1 MICTPSGIL
10 TTISSINIPILH
22 PNNSQLS
29 IVNYQFLMYL
39 IDTHTHV
46 YDHQFS
52 LDRIEAMQR
61 ALDAGVGMML
71 LPNVDASTI
80 TPMLELHEQYP
91 DCTRVMMGL
100 QPEEVKEDY
109 KDVLSTM
116 EKELEKGIYVG
127 VGEVGLDFYWDST
140 FEKEQL
146 DAFETQLDWAKQL
159 HLPLSI
165 HCRNAFDKMVKILE
179 RKQDGGLRGIMH
191 CFTGTEEE
199 AKVYLELG
207 FHLGL
212 GGVTTYK
219 NCGVK
224 EYLSNL
230 PLDRIVLETDA
241 PYLAPVPCR
250 GKRNEPAFLV
260 HTAQKI
266 ADILQIPV
274 EELAAATTANAQS
287 LFGA

>member
-1 MICTPSGIL
+1 MM
-10 TTISSINIPILH
+10 N
-22 PNNSQLS
+22 
-29 IVNYQFLMYL
+29 L
-39 IDTHTHV
+39 IDTHTHI

-52 LDRIEAMQR
+52 LDRAETVQR

-80 TPMLELHEQYP
+80 APMLDLHNQFP

-100 QPEEVKEDY
+100 QPEEVKENY
-109 KDVLSTM
+109 KEVLLMM
-116 EKELEKGIYVG
+116 EKDLWEASPSSLVPRPSSSVHYVG

-140 FEKEQL
+140 YEKQQL

-159 HLPLSI
+159 GLPLSI
-165 HCRNAFDKMVKILE
+165 HCRNAFDKMVHILE
-179 RKQDGGLRGIMH
+179 RKQDGGLRGVMH
-191 CFTGTEEE
+191 CFTGSRDE
-199 AKVYLELG
+199 AHAYLSLG

-224 EYLSNL
+224 DFLPEL

-260 HTAQKI
+260 HTAQQI
-266 ADILQIPV
+266 ADILEMPL
-274 EELAAATTANAQS
+274 EKLAQATSENAQS
-287 LFGA
+287 LFGL

>member
-1 MICTPSGIL
+1 
-10 TTISSINIPILH
+10 
-22 PNNSQLS
+22 
-29 IVNYQFLMYL
+29 MYL
-39 IDTHTHV
+39 VDTHTHI

-52 LDRIEAMQR
+52 LDRNEAMHR
-61 ALDAGVGMML
+61 ALEAGVKMML

-109 KDVLSTM
+109 KEVISMM
-116 EKELEKGIYVG
+116 EKELERGIYVG
-127 VGEVGLDFYWDST
+127 VGEVGLDFYWDVT
-140 FEKEQL
+140 FERQQL

-159 HLPLSI
+159 GLPLSI

-179 RKQDGGLRGIMH
+179 KKQDGGLRGIMH

-224 EYLSNL
+224 DYLPNL

-260 HTAQKI
+260 HTAEKI
-266 ADILQIPV
+266 ADVLQIPV
-274 EELAAATTANAQS
+274 EELAEATTKNVQS
-287 LFGA
+287 LFAGL

>member
-1 MICTPSGIL
+1 MT
-10 TTISSINIPILH
+10 
-22 PNNSQLS
+22 
-29 IVNYQFLMYL
+29 L
-39 IDTHTHV
+39 IDTHTHI
-46 YDHQFS
+46 YDAEFDT
-52 LDRIEAMQR
+52 DRGAVVQR
-61 ALDAGVGMML
+61 ALDSGVGMML

-80 TPMLELHEQYP
+80 QPMLETHERFP

-100 QPEEVKEDY
+100 QPEEVKGDY
-109 KDVLSTM
+109 KQVLANM
-116 EKELEKGIYVG
+116 EKELESGNYIG
-127 VGEVGLDFYWDST
+127 VGEVGLDFYWDAT

-159 HLPLSI
+159 GLPLSI
-165 HCRNAFDKMVKILE
+165 HCRNAFGFMARLLE
-179 RKQDGGLRGIMH
+179 KHQDGCLKGVMH

-224 EYLSNL
+224 DYLHNI

-241 PYLAPVPCR
+241 PYLSPVPHR
-250 GKRNEPAFLV
+250 GKRNEPAFMV
-260 HTAQKI
+260 ETAKKI
-266 ADILQIPV
+266 AEIYEMSV
-274 EELAAATTANAQS
+274 EEIAEITSRNAKI
-287 LFGA
+287 LFEI

>member
-1 MICTPSGIL
+1 
-10 TTISSINIPILH
+10 
-22 PNNSQLS
+22 
-29 IVNYQFLMYL
+29 MYL

-52 LDRIEAMQR
+52 LDRNEAMKR

-80 TPMLELHEQYP
+80 APMLELHEQYP

-109 KDVLSTM
+109 KEVLSMM
-116 EKELEKGIYVG
+116 EKELERGIYIG
-127 VGEVGLDFYWDST
+127 VGEVGLDFYWDVT
-140 FEKEQL
+140 FERQQL
-146 DAFETQLDWAKQL
+146 DALEIQLDWAKQL
-159 HLPLSI
+159 GLPLSI

-179 RKQDGGLRGIMH
+179 KKQDGGLRGIMH

-199 AKVYLELG
+199 AKAYLELG

-224 EYLSNL
+224 DYLPNL

-250 GKRNEPAFLV
+250 GKRNEPSFLV
-260 HTAQKI
+260 HTAKCI
-266 ADILQIPV
+266 AEILQMPL
-274 EELAAATTANAQS
+274 EDFAAATTSNVKD
-287 LFGA
+287 LFQF

>member
-1 MICTPSGIL
+1 M
-10 TTISSINIPILH
+10 N
-22 PNNSQLS
+22 
-29 IVNYQFLMYL
+29 L

-52 LDRIEAMQR
+52 LDRNEAMQR

-71 LPNVDASTI
+71 LPNVDAQTI
-80 TPMLELHEQYP
+80 APMLELHEQYP
-91 DCTRVMMGL
+91 DSTRVMMGL

-109 KDVLSTM
+109 KEVLSKM
-116 EKELEKGIYVG
+116 EKELERNIYIG
-127 VGEVGLDFYWDST
+127 VGEVGLDFYWDTT
-140 FEKEQL
+140 FEKQQL

-159 HLPLSI
+159 GLPLSI
-165 HCRNAFDKMVKILE
+165 HCRNAFDKMVEILE

-224 EYLSNL
+224 DYLPHL

-241 PYLAPVPCR
+241 PYLSPVPCR

-260 HTAQKI
+260 HTAKRL
-266 ADILQIPV
+266 AEILQMPL
-274 EELAAATTANAQS
+274 EAFAATITATTQA
-287 LFGA
+287 LFQL

>member
-1 MICTPSGIL
+1 M
-10 TTISSINIPILH
+10 N
-22 PNNSQLS
+22 
-29 IVNYQFLMYL
+29 L
-39 IDTHTHV
+39 IDTHTHI

-52 LDRIEAMQR
+52 LDRNETVQR
-61 ALDAGVGMML
+61 ALEAGVGMML

-80 TPMLELHEQYP
+80 APMLELHEQFP

-109 KDVLSTM
+109 KTVLALM
-116 EKELEKGIYVG
+116 EKELERNIYIG

-140 FEKEQL
+140 FEKQQL

-165 HCRNAFDKMVKILE
+165 HCRNAFDKMTKILE
-179 RKQDGGLRGIMH
+179 KKQDGGLRGIMH

-199 AKVYLELG
+199 AKIYLELG

-224 EYLSNL
+224 DFLPRL
-230 PLDRIVLETDA
+230 PLNRIVLETDA

-266 ADILQIPV
+266 AEILQIPNN
-274 EELAAATTANAQS
+274 ELVNAVSANTNS
-287 LFGA
+287 LFSI

>member
-1 MICTPSGIL
+1 
-10 TTISSINIPILH
+10 
-22 PNNSQLS
+22 
-29 IVNYQFLMYL
+29 MYL

-52 LDRIEAMQR
+52 LDRNEAMQR
-61 ALDAGVGMML
+61 ALEAGVKLML
-71 LPNVDASTI
+71 LPNVDALTI
-80 TPMLELHEQYP
+80 APMLELHEQFP

-109 KDVLSTM
+109 KKVLGLM
-116 EKELEKGIYVG
+116 EKELERGIYVG
-127 VGEVGLDFYWDST
+127 VGEVGLDFYWDAT

-159 HLPLSI
+159 RLPLSI

-179 RKQDGGLRGIMH
+179 HKQDGGLRGIMH

-224 EYLSNL
+224 DFLPNL

-274 EELAAATTANAQS
+274 EELASATTENAKV

>member
-1 MICTPSGIL
+1 M
-10 TTISSINIPILH
+10 H
-22 PNNSQLS
+22 
-29 IVNYQFLMYL
+29 L
-39 IDTHTHV
+39 IDTHTHI

-52 LDRIEAMQR
+52 LDRRETIER
-61 ALDAGVGMML
+61 ALAAGVSMML

-80 TPMLELHEQYP
+80 APMLELHEQFP
-91 DCTRVMMGL
+91 ECTRVMMGL

-109 KDVLSTM
+109 KSVLSRM
-116 EKELEKGIYVG
+116 EKELERGIYVG

-140 FEKEQL
+140 FEKQQL

-159 HLPLSI
+159 KLPLSI
-165 HCRNAFDKMVKILE
+165 HCRNAFEKMVKIFE
-179 RKQDGGLRGIMH
+179 KKQDGGLRGIMH

-199 AKVYLELG
+199 AKVYLESG

-224 EYLSNL
+224 DYLPKL
-230 PLDRIVLETDA
+230 HLDRIVLETDA
-241 PYLAPVPCR
+241 PYLAPLPCR

-260 HTAQKI
+260 HTAQRI
-266 ADILQIPV
+266 ADILQMPI
-274 EELAAATTANAQS
+274 EKLAAMTTANVQS
-287 LFGA
+287 LFGL

>member
-1 MICTPSGIL
+1 
-10 TTISSINIPILH
+10 
-22 PNNSQLS
+22 
-29 IVNYQFLMYL
+29 
-39 IDTHTHV
+39 
-46 YDHQFS
+46 
-52 LDRIEAMQR
+52 
-61 ALDAGVGMML
+61 MML

-80 TPMLELHEQYP
+80 APMLELHEQCP

-109 KDVLSTM
+109 MTVLAVM
-116 EKELEKGIYVG
+116 EKELERNIYIG

-140 FEKEQL
+140 FEKQQF

-165 HCRNAFDKMVKILE
+165 HCRNAFDKMIRILE
-179 RKQDGGLRGIMH
+179 RKQDGGLSGIMH

-219 NCGVK
+219 NCGLK
-224 EYLSNL
+224 DYLPNL

-266 ADILQIPV
+266 ADILQISV
-274 EELAAATTANAQS
+274 EELAAATKANAKA
-287 LFGA
+287 LFRL

>member
-1 MICTPSGIL
+1 M
-10 TTISSINIPILH
+10 
-22 PNNSQLS
+22 
-29 IVNYQFLMYL
+29 F
-39 IDTHTHV
+39 IDTHTHI

-52 LDRIEAMQR
+52 LDRNVTVQR
-61 ALDAGVGMML
+61 ALDAGVSMML

-80 TPMLELHEQYP
+80 APMLELHEQYP

-109 KDVLSTM
+109 KEVLSLM
-116 EKELEKGIYVG
+116 EKELERGIYIG
-127 VGEVGLDFYWDST
+127 VGEVGLDFYWDAT

-159 HLPLSI
+159 RLPLSI
-165 HCRNAFDKMVKILE
+165 HCRNAFNKMVKILE
-179 RKQDGGLRGIMH
+179 HKQDGGLRGVMH

-199 AKVYLELG
+199 ARVYLELG

-224 EYLSNL
+224 DFL
-230 PLDRIVLETDA
+230 PLLPMDRIVLETDA
-241 PYLAPVPCR
+241 PYLSPIPCR

-260 HTAQKI
+260 HTAQRI
-266 ADILQIPV
+266 ADILQKPL
-274 EELAAATTANAQS
+274 EEFAKTTTANTVA
-287 LFGA
+287 LFQLESH

>member
-1 MICTPSGIL
+1 MK
-10 TTISSINIPILH
+10 
-22 PNNSQLS
+22 
-29 IVNYQFLMYL
+29 L
-39 IDTHTHV
+39 IDTHTHI

-52 LDRIEAMQR
+52 LDRNDTVQR
-61 ALDAGVGMML
+61 ALDAGVKMML

-80 TPMLELHEQYP
+80 APMLDLHEHFP
-91 DCTRVMMGL
+91 DCTRVMMGM

-109 KDVLSTM
+109 KAVLSMM
-116 EKELEKGIYVG
+116 EKELDRNIYIG
-127 VGEVGLDFYWDST
+127 VGEVGLDFYWDTT
-140 FEKEQL
+140 FEKQQL
-146 DAFETQLDWAKQL
+146 DAFETQLDWARQL

-179 RKQDGGLRGIMH
+179 KKQDGGLSGIMH
-191 CFTGTEEE
+191 CFTGTEDE
-199 AKVYLELG
+199 ARAYLALG

-224 EYLSNL
+224 DYLPDL
-230 PLDRIVLETDA
+230 PLEKIVLETDA

-260 HTAQKI
+260 HTARRL
-266 ADILQIPV
+266 AEILQMPL
-274 EELAAATTANAQS
+274 EDFGDATTANAKS
-287 LFGA
+287 LFSL

>member
-1 MICTPSGIL
+1 MI
-10 TTISSINIPILH
+10 
-22 PNNSQLS
+22 
-29 IVNYQFLMYL
+29 L
-39 IDTHTHV
+39 IDTHTHI

-52 LDRIEAMQR
+52 LDRNETVQR
-61 ALDAGVGMML
+61 ALEVGVKMML

-80 TPMLELHEQYP
+80 APMLELHEQFP

-109 KDVLSTM
+109 KAVLSQM
-116 EKELEKGIYVG
+116 EKELGDVSPVSRVHYVG

-140 FEKEQL
+140 FEKQQL
-146 DAFETQLDWAKQL
+146 DAFEIQLDWAKQL
-159 HLPLSI
+159 GLPLSI
-165 HCRNAFDKMVKILE
+165 HCRNAFEKMVKIIE
-179 RKQDGGLRGIMH
+179 KKQDGGLRGVMH

-199 AKVYLELG
+199 AKVYLSLG

-224 EYLSNL
+224 DFLPML

-260 HTAQKI
+260 HTAQRI

-274 EELAAATTANAQS
+274 EELAEATTKNVQL
-287 LFGA
+287 LFGL

>member
-1 MICTPSGIL
+1 MT
-10 TTISSINIPILH
+10 
-22 PNNSQLS
+22 
-29 IVNYQFLMYL
+29 MYL
-39 IDTHTHV
+39 VDTHTHI

-52 LDRIEAMQR
+52 LDRNEAMQR
-61 ALDAGVGMML
+61 ALEAGVGMML

-80 TPMLELHEQYP
+80 APMLELHKQFPY
-91 DCTRVMMGL
+91 CTRVMMGL

-109 KDVLSTM
+109 KDVLSMM
-116 EKELEKGIYVG
+116 ENELGGAGSASRVQYVG

-159 HLPLSI
+159 GLPLSI

-179 RKQDGGLRGIMH
+179 KKQDGGLRGIMH
-191 CFTGTEEE
+191 CFTGTVDE
-199 AKVYLELG
+199 AKAYLDLG

-212 GGVTTYK
+212 GGVITYK

-224 EYLSNL
+224 DYLPNL

-260 HTAQKI
+260 HTAQRI
-266 ADILQIPV
+266 ADIMQMPLEAFAV
-274 EELAAATTANAQS
+274 ATTKNANS
-287 LFGA
+287 LFSLS

>member
-1 MICTPSGIL
+1 
-10 TTISSINIPILH
+10 
-22 PNNSQLS
+22 
-29 IVNYQFLMYL
+29 MYL
-39 IDTHTHV
+39 IDTHTHI

-52 LDRIEAMQR
+52 LDRSETVKR
-61 ALDAGVGMML
+61 ALEAGVSMML

-80 TPMLELHEQYP
+80 APMLQLHEQFP
-91 DCTRVMMGL
+91 ECTRVMMGL

-109 KDVLSTM
+109 KQVLSTM
-116 EKELEKGIYVG
+116 EKELERGIYVG
-127 VGEVGLDFYWDST
+127 VGEVGLDFYWDAT
-140 FEKEQL
+140 FEKEQW

-159 HLPLSI
+159 GLPLSI

-179 RKQDGGLRGIMH
+179 KKQDGGLHGIMH

-219 NCGVK
+219 NCGLK
-224 EYLSNL
+224 DYLPNL

-241 PYLAPVPCR
+241 PYLAPMPCR
-250 GKRNEPAFLV
+250 GKRNEPAFLI
-260 HTAQKI
+260 HTAQHI
-266 ADILQIPV
+266 VDILQMPI
-274 EELAAATTANAQS
+274 EKLAAATTANVQS
-287 LFGA
+287 LFAGL

>member
-1 MICTPSGIL
+1 
-10 TTISSINIPILH
+10 
-22 PNNSQLS
+22 
-29 IVNYQFLMYL
+29 MYL

-52 LDRIEAMQR
+52 LDRNEAMQR

-80 TPMLELHEQYP
+80 APMFELHEQYP
-91 DCTRVMMGL
+91 DCTRMMMGL

-109 KDVLSTM
+109 KQVLSMM
-116 EKELEKGIYVG
+116 EKELEKSIYVG
-127 VGEVGLDFYWDST
+127 VGEIGLDFYWDAT
-140 FEKEQL
+140 YEKQQL

-159 HLPLSI
+159 GMPLSI

-179 RKQDGGLRGIMH
+179 HKQDGGLRGIMH

-224 EYLSNL
+224 DYLPNL

-241 PYLAPVPCR
+241 PYLAPVPSR

-260 HTAQKI
+260 HTVQKI
-266 ADILQIPV
+266 AEILQMPL
-274 EELAAATTANAQS
+274 EDFAAATTDNVKD
-287 LFGA
+287 LFQL

>member
-1 MICTPSGIL
+1 
-10 TTISSINIPILH
+10 
-22 PNNSQLS
+22 
-29 IVNYQFLMYL
+29 MYL
-39 IDTHTHV
+39 IDTHTHI

-52 LDRIEAMQR
+52 LDRKEAMQR

-80 TPMLELHEQYP
+80 APMLELHEQFS

-109 KDVLSTM
+109 KEVLSKM
-116 EKELEKGIYVG
+116 EKELERGIYVG

-140 FEKEQL
+140 YEKQQL

-159 HLPLSI
+159 GLPLSI
-165 HCRNAFDKMVKILE
+165 HCRNAFDKMVRILE

-199 AKVYLELG
+199 AKVYLELD

-219 NCGVK
+219 NCSVK
-224 EYLSNL
+224 DFLPNL

-260 HTAQKI
+260 HTAKRI
-266 ADILQIPV
+266 ADILQMTL
-274 EELAAATTANAQS
+274 EELAAITTTNVKD
-287 LFGA
+287 LFQL

>member
-1 MICTPSGIL
+1 ML
-10 TTISSINIPILH
+10 
-22 PNNSQLS
+22 
-29 IVNYQFLMYL
+29 L
-39 IDTHTHV
+39 IDTHTHI

-52 LDRIEAMQR
+52 LDRNEAVQR
-61 ALDAGVGMML
+61 ALEAGVGMML

-80 TPMLELHEQYP
+80 APMLELHEQYP

-100 QPEEVKEDY
+100 QPEEVKENY
-109 KDVLSTM
+109 KEVLSMM
-116 EKELEKGIYVG
+116 EKELGEGSSASRVSQSHVQYVG
-127 VGEVGLDFYWDST
+127 VGEVGLDFYWDAT
-140 FEKEQL
+140 FEKQQL

-179 RKQDGGLRGIMH
+179 HKQDGGLRGIMH

-224 EYLSNL
+224 DYLPNL

-266 ADILQIPV
+266 AEILQIPV
-274 EELAAATTANAQS
+274 EELAVATTKNAMT
-287 LFGA
+287 LFQI

>member
-1 MICTPSGIL
+1 
-10 TTISSINIPILH
+10 
-22 PNNSQLS
+22 
-29 IVNYQFLMYL
+29 MYL
-39 IDTHTHV
+39 VDTHTHV

-52 LDRIEAMQR
+52 LDRNEAMQR

-71 LPNVDASTI
+71 LPNVDAQTI
-80 TPMLELHEQYP
+80 APMLELHEQYP
-91 DCTRVMMGL
+91 DSTRVMMGL

-109 KDVLSTM
+109 KEVLSMM
-116 EKELEKGIYVG
+116 EKELERNIYIG
-127 VGEVGLDFYWDST
+127 VGEVGLDFYWDTT
-140 FEKEQL
+140 FEKQQL
-146 DAFETQLDWAKQL
+146 DAFEAQLDWAKQL
-159 HLPLSI
+159 GLPLSI
-165 HCRNAFDKMVKILE
+165 HCRNAFDKMVEILE

-224 EYLSNL
+224 DYLPNL

-250 GKRNEPAFLV
+250 GKRNEPSFLV
-260 HTAQKI
+260 HTVKRI
-266 ADILQIPV
+266 AEILQMPL
-274 EELAAATTANAQS
+274 EDFAAATTANVKD
-287 LFGA
+287 LFQL

>member
-1 MICTPSGIL
+1 
-10 TTISSINIPILH
+10 
-22 PNNSQLS
+22 
-29 IVNYQFLMYL
+29 MYL

-52 LDRIEAMQR
+52 LDRDAAMQR
-61 ALDAGVGMML
+61 ALEAGVGMML
-71 LPNVDASTI
+71 LPNVDATTI
-80 TPMLELHEQYP
+80 APMLELHEQYP

-109 KDVLSTM
+109 KEALSQM
-116 EKELEKGIYVG
+116 EKELERGIYAG
-127 VGEVGLDFYWDST
+127 VGEVGLDFYWDAT
-140 FEKEQL
+140 YEKQQY

-159 HLPLSI
+159 RLPLSI

-179 RKQDGGLRGIMH
+179 RKQDGGLHGIMH

-199 AKVYLELG
+199 AKAYLELG

-224 EYLSNL
+224 DYLPRL

-241 PYLAPVPCR
+241 PYLSPVPCR

-260 HTAQKI
+260 HTAQRI
-266 ADILQIPV
+266 AEILQMPL
-274 EELAAATTANAQS
+274 EAFASATTVTVQA
-287 LFGA
+287 LFQL

>member
-1 MICTPSGIL
+1 
-10 TTISSINIPILH
+10 
-22 PNNSQLS
+22 
-29 IVNYQFLMYL
+29 MYL
-39 IDTHTHV
+39 VDTHCHI

-52 LDRIEAMQR
+52 LDSNEAVQR
-61 ALDAGVGMML
+61 AWEAGVGMML

-80 TPMLELHEQYP
+80 APMLELHEQFP

-109 KDVLSTM
+109 KQVLDLM
-116 EKELEKGIYVG
+116 QKELEKGVYVG
-127 VGEVGLDFYWDST
+127 VGEIGLDFYWDAS

-146 DAFETQLDWAKQL
+146 DAFETQLEWAKQL
-159 HLPLSI
+159 NLPLSI
-165 HCRNAFDKMVKILE
+165 HCRNAFDKMVRILE
-179 RKQDGGLRGIMH
+179 HKQDGGLRGIMH

-199 AKVYLELG
+199 AKVYLDLG

-224 EYLSNL
+224 DFLPRL
-230 PLDRIVLETDA
+230 PLNRIVLETDA

-260 HTAQKI
+260 HTAKRI
-266 ADILQIPV
+266 AEILQIQV
-274 EELAAATTANAQS
+274 EELAEITTANANR
-287 LFGA
+287 LFAL

>member
-1 MICTPSGIL
+1 
-10 TTISSINIPILH
+10 
-22 PNNSQLS
+22 
-29 IVNYQFLMYL
+29 MYL
-39 IDTHTHV
+39 IDTHTHI

-52 LDRIEAMQR
+52 LDRKEAMQR
-61 ALDAGVGMML
+61 AIDAGVKMLL

-80 TPMLELHEQYP
+80 APMLELHEQYH

-109 KDVLSTM
+109 KDVLAIM

-127 VGEVGLDFYWDST
+127 VGEIGLDFYWDST

-179 RKQDGGLRGIMH
+179 HKQDGGLRGIMH
-191 CFTGTEEE
+191 CFTGTKEE

-224 EYLSNL
+224 DYLPNL

-260 HTAQKI
+260 HTAQRI
-266 ADILQIPV
+266 ADILQLPV
-274 EELAAATTANAQS
+274 EELAAVTTANAQS
-287 LFGA
+287 LFGL

>member
-1 MICTPSGIL
+1 
-10 TTISSINIPILH
+10 
-22 PNNSQLS
+22 
-29 IVNYQFLMYL
+29 MYL
-39 IDTHTHV
+39 VDTHTHV

-52 LDRIEAMQR
+52 LDRNEAMQR
-61 ALDAGVGMML
+61 ALEAGVKMML

-80 TPMLELHEQYP
+80 APMLELYEQFP

-109 KDVLSTM
+109 KEVLSLM
-116 EKELEKGIYVG
+116 EKELERGIYVG
-127 VGEVGLDFYWDST
+127 VGEIGLDFYWDAT
-140 FEKEQL
+140 YEKQQL

-159 HLPLSI
+159 GLPLSI
-165 HCRNAFDKMVKILE
+165 HCRNAFEKMVKILE
-179 RKQDGGLRGIMH
+179 KKQDGGLHGIMH

-212 GGVTTYK
+212 GGVITYK
-219 NCGVK
+219 NCSVK
-224 EYLSNL
+224 EYLHNL

-260 HTAQKI
+260 HTAQWI
-266 ADILQIPV
+266 ADVLQIPV
-274 EELAAATTANAQS
+274 EELAEVTTKNVQS
-287 LFGA
+287 LFAGL

>member
-1 MICTPSGIL
+1 
-10 TTISSINIPILH
+10 
-22 PNNSQLS
+22 
-29 IVNYQFLMYL
+29 MYL
-39 IDTHTHV
+39 VDTHTHI

-52 LDRIEAMQR
+52 LDRNEAVQR
-61 ALDAGVGMML
+61 ALEAGVKMML

-91 DCTRVMMGL
+91 DCTRMMMGL

-109 KDVLSTM
+109 KEVLSLM
-116 EKELEKGIYVG
+116 EKELEQGIYVG
-127 VGEVGLDFYWDST
+127 VGEVGLDFYWDAT
-140 FEKEQL
+140 FEKQQL

-159 HLPLSI
+159 QLPLSI
-165 HCRNAFDKMVKILE
+165 HCRNAFEKMVKILE

-219 NCGVK
+219 NCGLK
-224 EYLSNL
+224 DYLPNL

-260 HTAQKI
+260 HTAQRI
-266 ADILQIPV
+266 ADILQMPV
-274 EELAAATTANAQS
+274 EELAAVTTTNAKA
-287 LFGA
+287 LFQL

>member
-1 MICTPSGIL
+1 M
-10 TTISSINIPILH
+10 
-22 PNNSQLS
+22 
-29 IVNYQFLMYL
+29 FL
-39 IDTHTHV
+39 IDTHTHI
-46 YDHQFS
+46 YDPAFD
-52 LDRIEAMQR
+52 LDREAALQR
-61 ALDAGVGMML
+61 ALEAGIGMML

-80 TPMLELHEQYP
+80 APMLETHEHFS

-109 KDVLSTM
+109 KEVLSVM
-116 EKELEKGIYVG
+116 EKELGEGSPASRVSQSRVQYVG

-140 FEKEQL
+140 YEKQQL

-179 RKQDGGLRGIMH
+179 HKQDGGLHGIMH
-191 CFTGTEEE
+191 CFTGIEDE
-199 AKVYLELG
+199 ARVYLDLG

-219 NCGVK
+219 NCGLK
-224 EYLSNL
+224 DYLPNL

-266 ADILQIPV
+266 AEILQIPI
-274 EELAAATTANAQS
+274 EELAAATTANAKA
-287 LFGA
+287 LFQL

>member
-1 MICTPSGIL
+1 
-10 TTISSINIPILH
+10 
-22 PNNSQLS
+22 
-29 IVNYQFLMYL
+29 MYL
-39 IDTHTHV
+39 VDTHTHV

-52 LDRIEAMQR
+52 LDRNEAMKR

-80 TPMLELHEQYP
+80 APMLELHEQYP

-109 KDVLSTM
+109 KEVLSMM
-116 EKELEKGIYVG
+116 EKELERGIYIG
-127 VGEVGLDFYWDST
+127 VGEVGLDFYWDVT
-140 FEKEQL
+140 FERQQL
-146 DAFETQLDWAKQL
+146 DAFEIQLDWSKQL
-159 HLPLSI
+159 GLPLSI
-165 HCRNAFDKMVKILE
+165 HCRNAFDKMVKILDK
-179 RKQDGGLRGIMH
+179 KQDGGLRGIMH

-199 AKVYLELG
+199 AIVYLELG

-224 EYLSNL
+224 DYLPNL

-250 GKRNEPAFLV
+250 GKRNEPSFLV
-260 HTAQKI
+260 HTAKCI
-266 ADILQIPV
+266 AEILQMPL
-274 EELAAATTANAQS
+274 EDFAAATTSNVKD
-287 LFGA
+287 LFQF